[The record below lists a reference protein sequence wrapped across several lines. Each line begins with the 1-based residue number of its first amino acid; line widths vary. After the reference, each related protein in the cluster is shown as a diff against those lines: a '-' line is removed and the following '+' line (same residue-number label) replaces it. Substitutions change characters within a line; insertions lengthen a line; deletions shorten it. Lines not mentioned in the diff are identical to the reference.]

1 MTPEHRPGPAPSTHL
16 AGLVQVCLAGVLWG
30 TGGLVVLL
38 LRERV
43 PVPVLTMSAYRT
55 VVAAAVLGLAVVLL
69 RHTPAAAALARRQP
83 WRTATVGAATGAYQ
97 ALYFGA
103 VLAVGVSV
111 ATVVALGLAPVLLT
125 VLDAIRGRPVGPVR
139 VAVLLTALAG
149 LVLVSVAGVGHGGTG
164 GDRPVLGLA
173 LAAASG
179 AGYALAT
186 RLGEDLARDADPLVV
201 ATVTTA
207 WGAALLVP
215 VGVVAG
221 VRGGHLV
228 TADPVV
234 LGLLAYLGVVS
245 MALAYVLLYAGLR
258 TTSSSVATIASLLE
272 PVTAALLAAWLLDER
287 LGALGVTGTVL
298 ILAAV
303 AGLGVRPRVV
313 PPS

>member
-1 MTPEHRPGPAPSTHL
+1 MTPERRSRTAPPRSL
-16 AGLVQVCLAGVLWG
+16 AGLLQVCLAGVLWG
-30 TGGLVVLL
+30 TGGLVVQLV
-38 LRERV
+38 RERV
-43 PVPVLTMSAYRT
+43 PVPVLTVSAYRT
-55 VVAAAVLGLAVVLL
+55 AIAAMVLVLAVVLL
-69 RHTPAAAALARRQP
+69 RRTPGAVALARRQP
-83 WRTATVGAATGAYQ
+83 WRTAIVGAATGAYQ

-103 VLAVGVSV
+103 VVAVGVSV

-125 VLDAIRGRPVGPVR
+125 VLDVVRGRRVGGVR
-139 VAVLLTALAG
+139 VVVLAAALAG
-149 LVLVSVAGVGHGGTG
+149 LVLVSVAGIGQGGTG

-201 ATVTTA
+201 ATVTTT

-215 VGVVAG
+215 AGIVAG

-228 TADPVV
+228 TGDPAV

-245 MALAYVLLYAGLR
+245 MALAYALLYAGLR
-258 TTSSSVATIASLLE
+258 TTSSSAATIASLLE
-272 PVTAALLAAWLLDER
+272 PATAALLAAWLLDER
-287 LGALGVTGTVL
+287 LGTLGIIGTAM

-303 AGLGVRPRVV
+303 AGLGVRPRTV
-313 PPS
+313 PP